1 MDLADVEPEVLGSQ
15 LDLIALDEALSR
27 LESVDQRAAQV
38 VKLRFFAGLT
48 VRQAAE
54 SLGVSLATAENDWA
68 YAKSWLRMQLS

>member
-1 MDLADVEPEVLGSQ
+1 MDFADVEPEVLGSP

-27 LESVDQRAAQV
+27 LETVDPRSAQV